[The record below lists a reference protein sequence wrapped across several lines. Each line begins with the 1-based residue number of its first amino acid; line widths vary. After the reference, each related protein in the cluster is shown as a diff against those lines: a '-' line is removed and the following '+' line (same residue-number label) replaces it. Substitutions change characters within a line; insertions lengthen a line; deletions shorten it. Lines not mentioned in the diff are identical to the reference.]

1 MCAFTCVYVIVFCE
15 AACSRGCA
23 AACPTVPGFYDFWG
37 LAHRGEEFLHIWSET
52 EECLTGVW
60 QSKWAATE
68 GDSVSGGNRLG
79 HISAINWWCWRR
91 FRARRDGV
99 IPGSLHA
106 LPPVLYNCLGLLSQ
120 DTVLS
125 LEIVPSVAPWNSGVA
140 LITLT
145 ASSSPN
151 KYTHYSFFSSEYSD
165 KDWRCNTVWKVI
177 RKLFFFFFCWILPT
191 IIRPDGRVQKS
202 CSVYVTNS
210 VVALN

>member
-1 MCAFTCVYVIVFCE
+1 MTVGIHAGLPLLKSAVRLTVYRSADIPAHLSDLQCVCVRQHLHVCTNTLPFRVIYSCSELNTLYVCIYVRLRDRFCE
-15 AACSRGCA
+15 AAWSRGCA

-79 HISAINWWCWRR
+79 HISAINWWCWRG

-106 LPPVLYNCLGLLSQ
+106 LPPVLYNCLGLLGQ
-120 DTVLS
+120 KTVIS
-125 LEIVPSVAPWNSGVA
+125 LEIVPSVAPWCRQ
-140 LITLT
+140 
-145 ASSSPN
+145 
-151 KYTHYSFFSSEYSD
+151 HH
-165 KDWRCNTVWKVI
+165 
-177 RKLFFFFFCWILPT
+177 
-191 IIRPDGRVQKS
+191 
-202 CSVYVTNS
+202 
-210 VVALN
+210 